1 MARPLVSVSSV
12 RVSLTVTTKQRT
24 DEGRAL
30 LVFGVGPH
38 GPRLYCAVLQ
48 LGFRPAS
55 EAPLAQL
62 DRASGYEPGGRRFES
77 CRAHQRFQVHSG
89 RIGVSSFRADG

>member
-12 RVSLTVTTKQRT
+12 RVSLTVMMKQRT
-24 DEGRAL
+24 EWGARCLCSSSVRMDRDCTA
-30 LVFGVGPH
+30 
-38 GPRLYCAVLQ
+38 CATV
-48 LGFRPAS
+48 RVSVPAS

-77 CRAHQRFQVHSG
+77 CRARHTHSVYSG
-89 RIGVSSFRADG
+89 HMGDGLYRAH